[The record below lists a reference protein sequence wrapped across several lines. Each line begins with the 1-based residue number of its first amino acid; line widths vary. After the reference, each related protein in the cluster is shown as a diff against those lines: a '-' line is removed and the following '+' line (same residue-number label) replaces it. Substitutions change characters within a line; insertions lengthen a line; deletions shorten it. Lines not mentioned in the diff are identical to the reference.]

1 MVGWIL
7 LLVVLALVLLACVL
21 RLGVAAGYE
30 EGGGWVK
37 VHLGPKWVSLYPV
50 PQARTARRRKK
61 QRRKEAKA
69 EATED
74 QKDREK
80 FSLGGALDLALEL
93 LPQVKAAAGK
103 FRRALRVDE
112 LCLRL
117 TWGEPDPADA
127 AIHYG
132 RAWGIVEDDSFPL
145 LGSPFLPWAALKTLW
160 KHRKQTAAA
169 GAAAHGR
176 KGEPSNGKESSCQ

>member
-80 FSLGGALDLALEL
+80 FSLGGALDLALDL
-93 LPQVKAAAGK
+93 LPQVRAAAGK
-103 FRRALRVDE
+103 FRRALRIDA
-112 LCLRL
+112 LSLRL

-127 AIHYG
+127 AIHYAG
-132 RAWGIVEDDSFPL
+132 
-145 LGSPFLPWAALKTLW
+145 LGDCGGSMLAFWRPTL
-160 KHRKQTAAA
+160 
-169 GAAAHGR
+169 
-176 KGEPSNGKESSCQ
+176 C